1 MWLFG
6 IILSKLWPFIWES
19 RDLQKFT
26 FSSYREKNMML
37 QLCLLLIDRIKSCGY
52 QQPDDAMFSRKTW
65 QIGSSLL
72 AAHLLWWWLKLVPN
86 RHMAEEMGWVT
97 TLNSVGLLMDD
108 DTTRFSLN
116 GSQQVMMWGSGEGQP
131 TPWLKALGR
140 LKPHTTILIFGK

>member
-1 MWLFG
+1 M
-6 IILSKLWPFIWES
+6 
-19 RDLQKFT
+19 
-26 FSSYREKNMML
+26 
-37 QLCLLLIDRIKSCGY
+37 
-52 QQPDDAMFSRKTW
+52 
-65 QIGSSLL
+65 
-72 AAHLLWWWLKLVPN
+72 VPN

-140 LKPHTTILIFGK
+140 VKPRILPFGFLENNISIKTYTNFLPNL